1 MCTPIRQFKLTNT
14 IFTNHDNSVYI
25 GNLCTTDNPVIM
37 FIFLIC
43 TLVLCWA
50 NVSHSNVTMKFAH
63 VHHFSSQN
71 VGGDKRYYVPPCPKV
86 GGDMS
91 PVLPLNSV
99 PGYGHFANV
108 LLPFQN
114 AMSLDTHETAETS
127 GVLRSPN
134 LLSNLSQSA
143 LNPD

>member
-1 MCTPIRQFKLTNT
+1 MLGGTKDIMSRPVQKL
-14 IFTNHDNSVYI
+14 
-25 GNLCTTDNPVIM
+25 GGLCP
-37 FIFLIC
+37 
-43 TLVLCWA
+43 
-50 NVSHSNVTMKFAH
+50 
-63 VHHFSSQN
+63 
-71 VGGDKRYYVPPCPKV
+71 
-86 GGDMS
+86 

-99 PGYGHFANV
+99 PGYGQFANV

-114 AMSLDTHETAETS
+114 AMSLDIHETAETS